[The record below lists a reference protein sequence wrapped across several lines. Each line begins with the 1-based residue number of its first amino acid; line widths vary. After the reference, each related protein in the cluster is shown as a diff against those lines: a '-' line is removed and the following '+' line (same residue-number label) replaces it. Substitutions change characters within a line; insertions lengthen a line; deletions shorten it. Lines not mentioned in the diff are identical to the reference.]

1 MYFSNMSIVHNE
13 IKLCKC
19 MDIKQNLSKRFRIFQ
34 LCVIVMGFR
43 CTCMEHLEFVLV
55 PASQKSVKLFVTTV
69 VIGCISRRTHLS

>member
-1 MYFSNMSIVHNE
+1 
-13 IKLCKC
+13 

-55 PASQKSVKLFVTTV
+55 PASQKSVKLFVATW
-69 VIGCISRRTHLS
+69 